1 MAQRPNK
8 RVPRFYGLRIY
19 LSSTLLYYWL
29 CIPFIIILYIKYAP
43 DIQERGRIRFSDEKE
58 LVDSIQSNN
67 DSINQAIVHYL
78 NKNPDSPDTII
89 AASDETLINETDS
102 VEKLNIKIDPTEG
115 VTFKSDDGD
124 DLTEDGNRISKAFNF
139 LFNLLLISFL
149 LGFIF
154 NLPFKRY
161 FSRKRKGKP
170 ISPKLYK
177 FCKKYLLRSPLINAG
192 ILGLTY
198 TISHIYMAYVLY
210 FDDTFVTG
218 VDRNR
223 FIHFFYISLIASVL
237 ALLFVYFWEKH
248 RVHIRYID
256 HIFSKEELRKRIFNL
271 RVGRIR
277 NRMIVSALMT
287 TLLPLT
293 IVILYLFL
301 SVTSLSDF
309 NIKEYS
315 EEQKE
320 ILFGDYMVFSD
331 LFTDDEG
338 HFSVPNSMFYINA
351 INSFVM
357 FIGIYGSI
365 FIVFVYIL
373 FFVKW
378 TTQDIVHPV
387 KELLENMKQTG
398 QGEMDHF
405 GIVRTN
411 DEIGELT
418 EGYNDM
424 ALKIGEYIQNISKM
438 NEAYSRFV
446 PRQFLD
452 FLDKKSYVDIR
463 LGDQVQKEMTVLFSD
478 IRSFTEMSEQMT
490 PKENFDYLN
499 YYLGYMEPV
508 IRNNNGFIDKY
519 IGDSI
524 MALFSDSAEDAINA
538 AIEMRIKLS
547 QFNQVMDQFGKPVVN
562 SGIGI
567 HSGSLM
573 LGVVGGEGRMDGTVI
588 SDAVNLTSRLEGLTK
603 LYGSAIIISQDTL
616 INLNN
621 PSQYNYRFL
630 DIVKVKGKSEAVYI
644 FEVIDGD
651 SDDVKQLKL
660 QTKDDFANGVNLYKS
675 VKFKEALKVFEKV
688 NQINPHDQ
696 TAELYISRCKNFIER
711 GVPEDWDGIQS
722 INWNLEQ

>member
-1 MAQRPNK
+1 MAPKPIK

-43 DIQERGRIRFSDEKE
+43 DLQDRANFRNDQS
-58 LVDSIQSNN
+58 LVDSLRTNN
-67 DSINQAIVHYL
+67 DSLNRVIANYL
-78 NKNPDSPDTII
+78 NTPSQNADSLIETFGENLENVVDSTENLNVRLGPSSGITFE
-89 AASDETLINETDS
+89 SDEGE
-102 VEKLNIKIDPTEG
+102 
-115 VTFKSDDGD
+115 

-170 ISPKLYK
+170 ISPRLFK
-177 FCKKYLLRSPLINAG
+177 FCKKYLLKSPLINAG
-192 ILGLTY
+192 IFAITY
-198 TISHIYMAYVLY
+198 TISHAYMAYIL
-210 FDDTFVTG
+210 FMDDTFTANIE
-218 VDRNR
+218 RNR

-237 ALLFVYFWEKH
+237 AMLFVYFWEKH
-248 RVHIRYID
+248 RVHIRYIE
-256 HIFSKEELRKRIFNL
+256 HVFSKEELRKRIFNL

-277 NRMIVSALMT
+277 NRMIISALMT

-301 SVTSLSDF
+301 SITNLSDL
-309 NIKEYS
+309 NIQEYTG
-315 EEQKE
+315 EQKE

-331 LFTDDEG
+331 LFTDDSG
-338 HFSVPNSMFYINA
+338 SFTVPKSMFYINA

-398 QGEMDHF
+398 QGEMDNF

-418 EGYNDM
+418 EGYNEM
-424 ALKIGEYIQNISKM
+424 AQKIGDYIQNISRM

-452 FLDKKSYVDIR
+452 FLGKKSYVDIR

-478 IRSFTEMSEQMT
+478 IRSFTEISELMT
-490 PKENFDYLN
+490 PKENFDYIN

-524 MALFSDSAEDAINA
+524 MALFGDSAEDAINA

-588 SDAVNLTSRLEGLTK
+588 SDAVNLSSRLEGLTK

-616 INLNN
+616 ISLNN

-630 DIVKVKGKSEAVYI
+630 DIVKVKGKTEAVYI

-651 SDDVKQLKL
+651 ADDVKQLKL
-660 QTKDDFANGVNLYKS
+660 KTKDDFANGVNLYKS
-675 VKFKEALKVFEKV
+675 IKFKEALAVFEEV
-688 NQINPHDQ
+688 NKINPHDQ
-696 TAELYISRCKNFIER
+696 TARLYITRCKNFIEH

>member
-1 MAQRPNK
+1 MAQRPIK
-8 RVPRFYGLRIY
+8 KVPRFYGLRIY

-43 DIQERGRIRFSDEKE
+43 DLKERGIARFADEKE
-58 LVDSIQSNN
+58 LADSIQSNN
-67 DSINQAIVHYL
+67 DSINRAIVNYI
-78 NKNPDSPDTII
+78 NKSLENPDSLIDNLEGHLDNVIDT
-89 AASDETLINETDS
+89 AEH
-102 VEKLNIKIDPTEG
+102 LNVTIGPSEG
-115 VTFKSDDGD
+115 VTFKTDTG
-124 DLTEDGNRISKAFNF
+124 EDMVEGNNRISNAFNF

-149 LGFIF
+149 LGFMF

-170 ISPKLYK
+170 ISPKLFK
-177 FCKKYLLRSPLINAG
+177 FCKRYLLKSPLINAS
-192 ILGLTY
+192 IVGLTY
-198 TISHIYMAYVLY
+198 AISHAYMAYILY
-210 FDDTFVTG
+210 IDDTFAAELE
-218 VDRNR
+218 RNR
-223 FIHFFYISLIASVL
+223 FLHFFYISLIASVL

-256 HIFSKEELRKRIFNL
+256 HVYSKEELRKRIFNL

-277 NRMIVSALMT
+277 NRMIISAVMT

-301 SVTSLSDF
+301 SITNLSDF
-309 NIKEYS
+309 NIQEYS

-320 ILFGDYMVFSD
+320 ILFGDYVVFSD

-338 HFSVPNSMFYINA
+338 NFTVPNSMFYINA

-365 FIVFVYIL
+365 FIVFIYIV

-378 TTQDIVHPV
+378 STQDIVHPV

-398 QGEMDHF
+398 QGELDNF

-418 EGYNDM
+418 EGYNEM
-424 ALKIGEYIQNISKM
+424 ALKIGEYIQNISRM

-452 FLDKKSYVDIR
+452 FLGKKSYVDIS

-478 IRSFTEMSEQMT
+478 IRSFTEISEQMT

-603 LYGSAIIISQDTL
+603 LYGSSIIISQDTL
-616 INLNN
+616 ITLNS
-621 PSQYNYRFL
+621 PSEYNYRFL

-651 SDDVKQLKL
+651 SDDIRQLKL
-660 QTKDDFANGVNLYKS
+660 KTKDDFANGINLYKS
-675 VKFKEALKVFEKV
+675 VKFKEALTLFKKV
-688 NQINPHDQ
+688 NKINPHDQ
-696 TAELYISRCKNFIER
+696 TAELYITRCKKFIEH
-711 GVPEDWDGIQS
+711 GVPDGWDGIES
-722 INWNLEQ
+722 INWN

>member
-1 MAQRPNK
+1 MAQRPIK

-43 DIQERGRIRFSDEKE
+43 ELKERGIARFGDEPAV
-58 LVDSIQSNN
+58 VDSLLTNN
-67 DSINQAIVHYL
+67 DSINRVIVNYINANLENADSLISSIEENQDFAIDSAEHL
-78 NKNPDSPDTII
+78 NV
-89 AASDETLINETDS
+89 LIN
-102 VEKLNIKIDPTEG
+102 PTQG
-115 VTFKSDDGD
+115 VTFKTDSGEDM
-124 DLTEDGNRISKAFNF
+124 TEGGNRISKAFNF

-170 ISPKLYK
+170 ISPRLFK
-177 FCKKYLLRSPLINAG
+177 FCKKYILKSPLINAG

-198 TISHIYMAYVLY
+198 VISHAYMVYILY
-210 FDDTFVTG
+210 IDDTFTA
-218 VDRNR
+218 DLERNR
-223 FIHFFYISLIASVL
+223 FIHFFYISLTASVL
-237 ALLFVYFWEKH
+237 ALLFVFFWEKH
-248 RVHIRYID
+248 RVHIKYIE
-256 HIFSKEELRKRIFNL
+256 HVFSPEELRKRIFNL
-271 RVGRIR
+271 KVGRIR
-277 NRMIVSALMT
+277 NRMITSAMMT

-301 SVTSLSDF
+301 SITNLSEL
-309 NIKEYS
+309 NIQEYTDD
-315 EEQKE
+315 QKE

-338 HFSVPNSMFYINA
+338 TFSVPNSMFYINA

-378 TTQDIVHPV
+378 TTQDIVYPV
-387 KELLENMKQTG
+387 KELLENMRQTG
-398 QGEMDHF
+398 KGEMDHF

-418 EGYNDM
+418 EGYNEM
-424 ALKIGEYIQNISKM
+424 TQKIGDYIQNISRM
-438 NEAYSRFV
+438 TDAYFRFV

-463 LGDQVQKEMTVLFSD
+463 LGDQVEKEMTVLFSD
-478 IRSFTEMSEQMT
+478 IRSFTEISEQMT

-524 MALFSDSAEDAINA
+524 MALFSESAEDAINA

-547 QFNQVMDQFGKPVVN
+547 QFNQVMDQFGKPVIN

-603 LYGSAIIISQDTL
+603 LYGSSVIISQDTL
-616 INLNN
+616 ISLST

-630 DIVKVKGKSEAVYI
+630 DIVKVKGKSKAVYI
-644 FEVIDGD
+644 FEIIDGD
-651 SDDVKQLKL
+651 SEDVKQLKL
-660 QTKDDFANGVNLYKS
+660 KTKEDFAGGVNLYKS
-675 VKFKEALKVFEKV
+675 REFKEALVAFKKVSK
-688 NQINPHDQ
+688 INPYDQ
-696 TAELYISRCKNFIER
+696 TAELYITRCKNFITH
-711 GVPEDWDGIQS
+711 GVPDDWDGIQA
-722 INWNLEQ
+722 INWN